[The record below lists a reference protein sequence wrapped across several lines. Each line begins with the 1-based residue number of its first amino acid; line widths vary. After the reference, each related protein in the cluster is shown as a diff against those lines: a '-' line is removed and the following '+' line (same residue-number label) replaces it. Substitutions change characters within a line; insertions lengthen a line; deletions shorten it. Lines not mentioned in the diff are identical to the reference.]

1 MIYRKLSATKL
12 RALLQALHSFWYDME
27 NAAVRRDEEDARVW
41 IVETLNQFPADAE
54 DPQEEDDLPAPQNA
68 ETKRLAGSVGDW
80 LQEYI
85 E

>member
-1 MIYRKLSATKL
+1 
-12 RALLQALHSFWYDME
+12 ME

-41 IVETLNQFPADAE
+41 IVETLNQLPADAE
-54 DPQEEDDLPAPQNA
+54 DVQEDDLPAPQDA

>member
-1 MIYRKLSATKL
+1 
-12 RALLQALHSFWYDME
+12 ME

-41 IVETLNQFPADAE
+41 IVETLNQLPADAE
-54 DPQEEDDLPAPQNA
+54 DPQEDDLSAPQDA

>member
-1 MIYRKLSATKL
+1 
-12 RALLQALHSFWYDME
+12 ME

-41 IVETLNQFPADAE
+41 IVETLNQLPADAE
-54 DPQEEDDLPAPQNA
+54 DLQEDDLPAPQDA